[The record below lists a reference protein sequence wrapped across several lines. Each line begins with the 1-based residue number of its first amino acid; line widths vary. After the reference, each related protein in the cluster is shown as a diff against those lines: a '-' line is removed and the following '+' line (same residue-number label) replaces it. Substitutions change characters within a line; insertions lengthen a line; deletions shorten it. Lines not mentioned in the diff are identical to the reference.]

1 MKLEKTV
8 SSANQWKREDESPSQ
23 MIAHVFLL

>member
-8 SSANQWKREDESPSQ
+8 SSANEGKCEDETPSQ
-23 MIAHVFLL
+23 VTAHVFLL